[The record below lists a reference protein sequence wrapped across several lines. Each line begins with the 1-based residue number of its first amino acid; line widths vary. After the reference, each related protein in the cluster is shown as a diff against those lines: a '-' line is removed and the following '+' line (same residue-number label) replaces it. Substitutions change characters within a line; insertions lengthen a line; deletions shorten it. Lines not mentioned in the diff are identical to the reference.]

1 METVPFWKRLFAAPT
16 RETFAEETFTPYHE
30 RSLHAF
36 DAALPG
42 AEETLQIYL
51 ENPLARRIVALT
63 TQYVIGRGVELHA
76 DDPEAQRFLQSFYD
90 HPLNRLNYRIGDW
103 CDELTRSGN
112 LFLRL
117 SSDASGMTFVRALPA
132 SLVRKINCA
141 ERDAENALSYEL
153 RSPNATEFSASETIP
168 ASDRANPTLGD
179 AIFQVAINR
188 PVGTVWGNSDLSPVL
203 KWIRRYSAWLE
214 DRARL
219 NRYRNSFLF
228 IVKSR
233 LSSESQRLARQK
245 ALNAAPPT
253 PGSILVTTENEEWG
267 VIAPRLES
275 QEAGEDGLALKKMIA
290 VGAGIPLHFLAE
302 QESENKASAEAA
314 GSAAYRGLAMR
325 QQFFHDALG
334 ELMSHILAR
343 AALVNRRIDP
353 EARIRVTERGASSI
367 GLPSDKCASQMTP

>member
-1 METVPFWKRLFAAPT
+1 METVPFWKRLFASPA
-16 RETFAEETFTPYHE
+16 RETFADETFTPYRE
-30 RSLHAF
+30 RPLHAF
-36 DAALPG
+36 ETAQPDGEDALR
-42 AEETLQIYL
+42 IYL

-63 TQYVIGRGVELHA
+63 TQYVIGRGVNIQA

-90 HPLNRLNYRIGDW
+90 HPLNRLRYRIGDW

-117 SSDASGMTFVRALPA
+117 SSDAAGMTFVRALPA
-132 SLVRKINCA
+132 SLIQKINTA
-141 ERDAENALSYEL
+141 ECDAENALSYEI
-153 RSPNATEFSASETIP
+153 RCPNMDGLGGTETIP
-168 ASDRANPTLGD
+168 ASDRANPTLED

-245 ALNAAPPT
+245 TLNAAPPT

-314 GSAAYRGLAMR
+314 GSAAYRGLSMR
-325 QQFFHDALG
+325 QQFFHDALS
-334 ELMSHILAR
+334 ELMSHVLTR
-343 AALVNRRIDP
+343 AALLNRRIDP
-353 EARIRVTERGASSI
+353 DTGIRVSERDTSPDGFEAA
-367 GLPSDKCASQMTP
+367 KR

>member
-16 RETFAEETFTPYHE
+16 RETFADETFFTPYQE
-30 RSLHAF
+30 RPLHALESAQPNAE
-36 DAALPG
+36 DALR
-42 AEETLQIYL
+42 LYL
-51 ENPLARRIVALT
+51 ENPIARRIVALT
-63 TQYVIGRGVELHA
+63 TEHVIGRGVAIEA
-76 DDPEAQRFLQSFYD
+76 DDPESQRFLLAFFE
-90 HPLNRLNYRIGDW
+90 HPLNRLSARVGDW
-103 CDELTRSGN
+103 VDELTRSGN

-117 SSDASGMTFVRALPA
+117 SSDPSGMTFVRALPA
-132 SLVRKINCA
+132 SLVRKINTA
-141 ERDAENALSYEL
+141 ERDAENALSYEI
-153 RSPNATEFSASETIP
+153 RNPNPDGYGESEVIP
-168 ASDRANPTLGD
+168 ASDRANPSLDD
-179 AIFQVAINR
+179 AIFQIAINR
-188 PVGTVWGNSDLSPVL
+188 PVGTVWGNSDLAPIL

-267 VIAPRLES
+267 VIAPHLES

-325 QQFFHDALG
+325 QQFFHDALS
-334 ELMSHILAR
+334 ELLRHVLSR
-343 AALVNRRIDP
+343 AALVNRRLDP
-353 EARIRVTERGASSI
+353 SAKICVTERTAPPS
-367 GLPSDKCASQMTP
+367 GLPHP